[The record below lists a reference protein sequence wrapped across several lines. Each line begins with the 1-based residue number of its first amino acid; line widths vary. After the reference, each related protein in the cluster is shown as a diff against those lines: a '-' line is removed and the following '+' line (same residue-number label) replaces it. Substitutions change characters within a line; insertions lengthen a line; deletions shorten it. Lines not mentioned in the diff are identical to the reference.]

1 MIFIKECLDERQM
14 RALEEY
20 QRASQEKKFAEL
32 QSKFERTWKEQEEE
46 VIHALFWCNIFTFV
60 PCVLFFFSR
69 WFRAICSSYPL
80 VFLRL
85 KRSTQQIPE
94 LAGYNE
100 WR

>member
-46 VIHALFWCNIFTFV
+46 VIHALF
-60 PCVLFFFSR
+60 
-69 WFRAICSSYPL
+69 
-80 VFLRL
+80 
-85 KRSTQQIPE
+85 
-94 LAGYNE
+94 
-100 WR
+100 

>member
-46 VIHALFWCNIFTFV
+46 VNHALFWCNIFTFV
-60 PCVLFFFSR
+60 SGVLFSFPDGFVPFVHHIL
-69 WFRAICSSYPL
+69 WYSSGSKDQL
-80 VFLRL
+80 NKF
-85 KRSTQQIPE
+85 Q
-94 LAGYNE
+94 N
-100 WR
+100 